1 MTALILTAV
10 FAVALTGCVNN
21 DDSGGNGGD
30 TPPGPTT
37 QDVTLSVDQVK
48 DYIGKIKIDLEDNP
62 KMTYFDGYSESTAAY
77 SVTNGVAAFS
87 TSYTYNGAE
96 VTEYIGPWASAYRT
110 VTIVDYGSYIEAS
123 YQDLLKH
130 EYLDMKGEAEENMS
144 VINFYIAEFKTM
156 YNDFKTLYPDLAYEN
171 YSGTEYADGH
181 IYLEWKFSSLAGD
194 SAMDMTATLSTDTSK
209 RITEFSV
216 VSEIAEGFASDA
228 FDSADISNL
237 AVRVEYGEVVNIPNN
252 GTNGNTT
259 GDVTI
264 YTAYGDFPTDFTT
277 TYEAGSTVTL
287 PSAPINTGLSD
298 SAFLGWYY
306 DRKYEY
312 PVENNAFEIGYSS
325 SFVNVYP
332 KFSLTQ
338 PQLVLNGG
346 SLPDED
352 NENIKNIVTL
362 SEYNNIVP
370 SKDGYVFDGWYFDA
384 EFTDKLDWSNTSFV
398 EGKKL
403 YAKFIKKVKVDFVT
417 NADYDIVPQRVAPGN
432 NITLPIV
439 YKKGYSFDG
448 WYKDAAL
455 TEPFDE
461 AYAPDSDLTLYA
473 KFKEGITVN
482 LVYYD
487 NFNNSSRTPKYFV
500 VSKNGSLAELTGTLN
515 EIGRI
520 VDQDGQGKLFT
531 RWAIDKNGT
540 AISSYPTSEV
550 TYYAYFTTPAK
561 LTTKVAGGTYESEY
575 YDTLQRAYLN
585 NGANYTFE
593 EWLNM
598 QEFENT
604 LLYNSG
610 MDINQY
616 KPDFWYIDEACTQ
629 KADLSVW
636 PTVNTTL
643 YMKIVPREKI
653 TFNYDGSTVSTFIF
667 DTDYPDANSVY
678 EYLNYYG
685 LLPGNS
691 WALGIDSSYM
701 LEGWYTDVALTQ
713 KYEISRVDGDFP
725 DESIS
730 LYAKVTENYNFIVN
744 ANVESITT
752 DGDLRMGNDAFPGLG
767 GSGYTKSLLKSD
779 IYYDMIT
786 NDITFAEYMTQKEG
800 MCLRTTVLHDVNTS
814 KNYIF
819 TGFYTDAECTSRY
832 TPGEEMDSAVTIYFG
847 WEEQQAA

>member
-48 DYIGKIKIDLEDNP
+48 DYLDKIKIDLEDNP

-181 IYLEWKFSSLAGD
+181 IYLEWKFSAITGFSVN
-194 SAMDMTATLSTDTSK
+194 DMTAKITTDTSK
-209 RITEFSV
+209 RITEFST

-228 FDSADISNL
+228 FDASESLNL
-237 AVRVEYGEVVNIPNN
+237 SVQVEYGNIVSVPANGNN
-252 GTNGNTT
+252 GNLTE
-259 GDVTI
+259 DI
-264 YTAYGDFPTDFTT
+264 ALICAYGSFPTDFPTS
-277 TYEAGSTVTL
+277 YAPGSQVTL
-287 PSAPINTGLSD
+287 PSAPTNTGLSD

-306 DRKYEY
+306 DSNYEY

-325 SFVNVYP
+325 SSVKVYP

-346 SLPDED
+346 SLSDED

-362 SEYNNIVP
+362 SEYNYIRP

-384 EFTDKLDWSNTSFV
+384 EFTVRLDWSDNSFV
-398 EGKKL
+398 EGEKL
-403 YAKFIKKVKVDFVT
+403 YAKYIKKVTVDFVT
-417 NADYDIVPQRVAPGN
+417 NADYEIVRQRVAPGDY
-432 NITLPIV
+432 ITLPIV

-455 TEPFDE
+455 TEPFVGQ
-461 AYAPDSDLTLYA
+461 YAPDSDLTLYA

-487 NFNNSSRTPKYFV
+487 NFKNSSSTPKYYV

-515 EIGRI
+515 EIGKL
-520 VDQDGQGKLFT
+520 VDQDGQGKVFT

-575 YDTLQRAYLN
+575 DDTLQRAYLEYGN
-585 NGANYTFE
+585 EYTFE
-593 EWLNM
+593 EWLNWYG
-598 QEFENT
+598 FENSLFFNAGVDT
-604 LLYNSG
+604 ELNKY
-610 MDINQY
+610 DI
-616 KPDFWYIDEACTQ
+616 WYIDEACTQ

-653 TFNYDGSTVSTFIF
+653 TFNYNGSTVSTFIF

-752 DGDLRMGNDAFPGLG
+752 DGDFRMGNDAFPGLG

-779 IYYDMIT
+779 IYFEMAS
-786 NDITFAEYMTQKEG
+786 NDLTLAEYIAELEG
-800 MCLRTTVLHDVNTS
+800 KCLETTVLHDINTS
-814 KNYIF
+814 KDYVF

-832 TPGEEMDSAVTIYFG
+832 TPGAEMDSAVTIYFG